1 MKTIILISF
10 LFTLQL
16 FFAQD
21 LPAYQIY
28 NSKGK
33 PVSFDKMAAATKN
46 IDLVL
51 FGEFHDNPIA
61 HWLQLELTQRMHNV
75 YQGNLQLG
83 FEMFEQDQQVLLDAY
98 LAGKLTDEQFKDTLR
113 LWPNYTTDYAPLVNY
128 AKENKLEF
136 IATNIPRRYA
146 RLVNKGGFEALD
158 TLPAIE
164 KSYVAPLPIAFDAE
178 LPTYK
183 SILEMMGEHGTPSLV
198 KAQASKD
205 ATMAHFILK
214 NYKTGKLF
222 IHYNG
227 AFHSD
232 YYEGIG
238 WYLKRQSPTLNYSTI
253 STVTQADITK
263 LNAEHIGKA
272 DFILVIDEDVTTTY

>member
-1 MKTIILISF
+1 MKKTLILLLLMATGVS
-10 LFTLQL
+10 LQ
-16 FFAQD
+16 AQN
-21 LPAYQIY
+21 LSPYTIY
-28 NSKGK
+28 NAKGK
-33 PVSFDKMAAATKN
+33 AISYSKMMATLSKQD
-46 IDLVL
+46 IIL
-51 FGEFHDNPIA
+51 FGELHNSALA
-61 HWLQLELTQRMHNV
+61 HWLQVEVTKELATKRA
-75 YQGNLQLG
+75 LQLG
-83 FEMFEQDQQVLLDAY
+83 AEMLEADDQNAVNLY
-98 LAGKLTDEQFKDTLR
+98 LSDSIDQKGLDTLAR

-272 DFILVIDEDVTTTY
+272 DFILVIDEDVTTSY

>member
-1 MKTIILISF
+1 MKKTLILLLLMATGVS
-10 LFTLQL
+10 LQ
-16 FFAQD
+16 AQN
-21 LPAYQIY
+21 LSPYTIY
-28 NSKGK
+28 NAKGK
-33 PVSFDKMAAATKN
+33 EISYSKMMATLSKQD
-46 IDLVL
+46 IIL
-51 FGEFHDNPIA
+51 FGELHNSALA
-61 HWLQLELTQRMHNV
+61 HWLQVEVTKELATKRA
-75 YQGNLQLG
+75 LQLG
-83 FEMFEQDQQVLLDAY
+83 AEMLEADDQNAVNLY
-98 LAGKLTDEQFKDTLR
+98 LSDSIDQKGLDTLAR

-205 ATMAHFILK
+205 ATMAHFILI

>member
-1 MKTIILISF
+1 MKKTLILLLLMS
-10 LFTLQL
+10 TVVSLQ
-16 FFAQD
+16 AQN
-21 LPAYQIY
+21 LSPYTIY
-28 NSKGK
+28 NAKGK
-33 PVSFDKMAAATKN
+33 EISYSKMMATLSKQD
-46 IDLVL
+46 IIL
-51 FGEFHDNPIA
+51 FGELHNSALA
-61 HWLQLELTQRMHNV
+61 HWLQVEVTKELATKRA
-75 YQGNLQLG
+75 LQLG
-83 FEMFEQDQQVLLDAY
+83 AEMLEADDQNAVNLY
-98 LAGKLTDEQFKDTLR
+98 LSDSIDQKGLDTLAR

>member
-1 MKTIILISF
+1 MATLSKQDII
-10 LFTLQL
+10 
-16 FFAQD
+16 
-21 LPAYQIY
+21 
-28 NSKGK
+28 
-33 PVSFDKMAAATKN
+33 
-46 IDLVL
+46 L
-51 FGEFHDNPIA
+51 FGELHNSALA
-61 HWLQLELTQRMHNV
+61 HWLQVEVTKELATKRA
-75 YQGNLQLG
+75 LQLG
-83 FEMFEQDQQVLLDAY
+83 AEMLEADDQNAVNLY
-98 LAGKLTDEQFKDTLR
+98 LTDSIDQKGLDTLAR

-136 IATNIPRRYA
+136 IATNIPRRYS

>member
-1 MKTIILISF
+1 MMVTLSKQDII
-10 LFTLQL
+10 
-16 FFAQD
+16 
-21 LPAYQIY
+21 
-28 NSKGK
+28 
-33 PVSFDKMAAATKN
+33 
-46 IDLVL
+46 L
-51 FGEFHDNPIA
+51 FGELHNSALA
-61 HWLQLELTQRMHNV
+61 HWLQVEVTKELATKRA
-75 YQGNLQLG
+75 LQLG
-83 FEMFEQDQQVLLDAY
+83 AEMLEADDQNAVNLY
-98 LAGKLTDEQFKDTLR
+98 LSDSIDQKGLDTLAR

>member
-1 MKTIILISF
+1 MKKTLILLLLMATGVS
-10 LFTLQL
+10 LQ
-16 FFAQD
+16 AQN
-21 LPAYQIY
+21 LSPYTIY
-28 NSKGK
+28 NAKGK
-33 PVSFDKMAAATKN
+33 EISYSKMMATLSKQD
-46 IDLVL
+46 IIL
-51 FGEFHDNPIA
+51 FGELHNSALA
-61 HWLQLELTQRMHNV
+61 HWLQVEVTKELATKRA
-75 YQGNLQLG
+75 LQLG
-83 FEMFEQDQQVLLDAY
+83 AEMLEADDQNAVNLY
-98 LAGKLTDEQFKDTLR
+98 LSDSIDQKGLDTLAR
-113 LWPNYTTDYAPLVNY
+113 LWLNYTTDYAPLVNY

>member
-1 MKTIILISF
+1 MKKTLILLLLMATGVS
-10 LFTLQL
+10 LQ
-16 FFAQD
+16 AQN
-21 LPAYQIY
+21 LSPYTIY
-28 NSKGK
+28 NAKGK
-33 PVSFDKMAAATKN
+33 EISYSKMMATLSKQD
-46 IDLVL
+46 IIL
-51 FGEFHDNPIA
+51 FGELHNSALA
-61 HWLQLELTQRMHNV
+61 HWLQVEVTKELATKRA
-75 YQGNLQLG
+75 LQLG
-83 FEMFEQDQQVLLDAY
+83 AEMLEADDQNAVNLY
-98 LAGKLTDEQFKDTLR
+98 LSDSIDQKGLDTLAR

-272 DFILVIDEDVTTTY
+272 DFILVIDEDVTTSY

>member
-1 MKTIILISF
+1 MKKTLILLLLMATGVS
-10 LFTLQL
+10 LQ
-16 FFAQD
+16 AQN
-21 LPAYQIY
+21 LSPYTIY
-28 NSKGK
+28 NAKGK
-33 PVSFDKMAAATKN
+33 EISYSKMMATLSKQD
-46 IDLVL
+46 IIL
-51 FGEFHDNPIA
+51 FGELHNSALA
-61 HWLQLELTQRMHNV
+61 HWLQVEVTKELATKRA
-75 YQGNLQLG
+75 LQLG
-83 FEMFEQDQQVLLDAY
+83 AEMLEADDQNAVNLY
-98 LAGKLTDEQFKDTLR
+98 LSDSIDQKGLDTLAR
-113 LWPNYTTDYAPLVNY
+113 LWLNYTTDYAPLVNY

-183 SILEMMGEHGTPSLV
+183 RILEMMGEHGTPSLV

>member
-1 MKTIILISF
+1 MKKTLILLLLLATGVS
-10 LFTLQL
+10 LQ
-16 FFAQD
+16 AQN
-21 LPAYQIY
+21 LSPYTIY
-28 NSKGK
+28 NAKGK
-33 PVSFDKMAAATKN
+33 KISYSKMMATLSKQD
-46 IDLVL
+46 IIL
-51 FGEFHDNPIA
+51 FGELHNSALA
-61 HWLQLELTQRMHNV
+61 HWLQVEVTKELATKRA
-75 YQGNLQLG
+75 LQLG
-83 FEMFEQDQQVLLDAY
+83 AEMLEADDQNAVNLY
-98 LAGKLTDEQFKDTLR
+98 LTDSIDQKGFDTLAR

-128 AKENKLEF
+128 AKQNKLEF

-178 LPTYK
+178 LPTYE

-232 YYEGIG
+232 YYEGIS
-238 WYLKRQSPTLNYSTI
+238 WYLKRQSPSLNYSTI

-272 DFILVIDEDVTTTY
+272 DFILVVDEDVTTTY

>member
-1 MKTIILISF
+1 MKKTLILLLLMS
-10 LFTLQL
+10 TVVSLQ
-16 FFAQD
+16 AQN
-21 LPAYQIY
+21 LSPYTIY
-28 NSKGK
+28 NAKGK
-33 PVSFDKMAAATKN
+33 EISYSKMMATLSKQD
-46 IDLVL
+46 IIL
-51 FGEFHDNPIA
+51 FGELHNSALA
-61 HWLQLELTQRMHNV
+61 HWLQVEVTKELATKRA
-75 YQGNLQLG
+75 LQLG
-83 FEMFEQDQQVLLDAY
+83 AEMLEADDQNAVNLY
-98 LAGKLTDEQFKDTLR
+98 LTDSIDQKGLDTLAR
-113 LWPNYTTDYAPLVNY
+113 LWPNYKTDYAPLVNY
-128 AKENKLEF
+128 AKQNKLEF

-178 LPTYK
+178 LPTYE

>member
-1 MKTIILISF
+1 MKKTLILLLLMATGVS
-10 LFTLQL
+10 LQ
-16 FFAQD
+16 AQN
-21 LPAYQIY
+21 LSPYTIY
-28 NSKGK
+28 NAKGK
-33 PVSFDKMAAATKN
+33 EISYSKMMATLSKQD
-46 IDLVL
+46 IIL
-51 FGEFHDNPIA
+51 FGELHNSALA
-61 HWLQLELTQRMHNV
+61 HWLQVEVTKELATKRA
-75 YQGNLQLG
+75 LQLG
-83 FEMFEQDQQVLLDAY
+83 AEMLEADDQNAVNLY
-98 LAGKLTDEQFKDTLR
+98 LSDSIDQKGLDTLAR

-272 DFILVIDEDVTTTY
+272 DFILVIDKDVTTTY

>member
-1 MKTIILISF
+1 MKKTLILLLLMATGVS
-10 LFTLQL
+10 LQ
-16 FFAQD
+16 AQN
-21 LPAYQIY
+21 LSPYTIY
-28 NSKGK
+28 NAKGK
-33 PVSFDKMAAATKN
+33 EISYSKMMATLSKQD
-46 IDLVL
+46 IIL
-51 FGEFHDNPIA
+51 FGELHNSALA
-61 HWLQLELTQRMHNV
+61 HWLQVEVTKELATKRA
-75 YQGNLQLG
+75 LQLG
-83 FEMFEQDQQVLLDAY
+83 AEMLEADDQNAVNLY
-98 LAGKLTDEQFKDTLR
+98 LTDSIDQKGLDTLAR

>member
-1 MKTIILISF
+1 MKKTLILLLLMATGVS
-10 LFTLQL
+10 LQ
-16 FFAQD
+16 AQN
-21 LPAYQIY
+21 LSPYTIY
-28 NSKGK
+28 NAKGK
-33 PVSFDKMAAATKN
+33 AISYSKMMATLSKQD
-46 IDLVL
+46 IIL
-51 FGEFHDNPIA
+51 FGELHNSALA
-61 HWLQLELTQRMHNV
+61 HWLQVEVTKELATKRA
-75 YQGNLQLG
+75 LQLG
-83 FEMFEQDQQVLLDAY
+83 AEMLEADDQNAVNLY
-98 LAGKLTDEQFKDTLR
+98 LSDSIDQKGLDTLAR

>member
-1 MKTIILISF
+1 MKKTLILLLLMS
-10 LFTLQL
+10 TGVSLQ
-16 FFAQD
+16 AQN
-21 LPAYQIY
+21 LSPYTIY
-28 NSKGK
+28 NAKGK
-33 PVSFDKMAAATKN
+33 EISYSKMMATLAKQD
-46 IDLVL
+46 IIL
-51 FGEFHDNPIA
+51 FGELHNSALA
-61 HWLQLELTQRMHNV
+61 HWLQVEVTKELATKRA
-75 YQGNLQLG
+75 LQLG
-83 FEMFEQDQQVLLDAY
+83 AEMLEADDQNAVNLY
-98 LAGKLTDEQFKDTLR
+98 LTDSIDQKGLDTLAR

>member
-1 MKTIILISF
+1 MKKTLILLLLMS
-10 LFTLQL
+10 TVVSLQ
-16 FFAQD
+16 AQN
-21 LPAYQIY
+21 LSPYTIY
-28 NSKGK
+28 NAKGK
-33 PVSFDKMAAATKN
+33 EISYSKMMATLSKQD
-46 IDLVL
+46 IIL
-51 FGEFHDNPIA
+51 FGELHNSALA
-61 HWLQLELTQRMHNV
+61 HWLQVEVTKELATKRA
-75 YQGNLQLG
+75 LQLG
-83 FEMFEQDQQVLLDAY
+83 AEMLEADDQNAVNLY
-98 LAGKLTDEQFKDTLR
+98 LTDSIDQKGLDTLAR
-113 LWPNYTTDYAPLVNY
+113 LWPNYKTDYAPLVNY
-128 AKENKLEF
+128 AKQNKLEF

-178 LPTYK
+178 LPTYE

-232 YYEGIG
+232 YYEGIS
-238 WYLKRQSPTLNYSTI
+238 WYLKRQSPSLNYSTI

-272 DFILVIDEDVTTTY
+272 DFILVVDEDVTTTY

>member
-1 MKTIILISF
+1 MKKTLILLLLMATGVS
-10 LFTLQL
+10 LQ
-16 FFAQD
+16 AQN
-21 LPAYQIY
+21 LSPYTIY
-28 NSKGK
+28 NAKGK
-33 PVSFDKMAAATKN
+33 EISYSKMMATLSKQD
-46 IDLVL
+46 IIL
-51 FGEFHDNPIA
+51 FGELHNSALA
-61 HWLQLELTQRMHNV
+61 HWLQVEVTKELATKRA
-75 YQGNLQLG
+75 LQLG
-83 FEMFEQDQQVLLDAY
+83 AEMLEADDQNAVNLY
-98 LAGKLTDEQFKDTLR
+98 LSDSIDQKGLDTLAR

>member
-1 MKTIILISF
+1 MKKTLILLLLLATGVS
-10 LFTLQL
+10 LQ
-16 FFAQD
+16 AQN
-21 LPAYQIY
+21 LSPYTIY
-28 NSKGK
+28 NAKGK
-33 PVSFDKMAAATKN
+33 EISYSKMMATLAKQD
-46 IDLVL
+46 IIL
-51 FGEFHDNPIA
+51 FGELHNSALA
-61 HWLQLELTQRMHNV
+61 HWLQVEVTKELATKRA
-75 YQGNLQLG
+75 LQLG
-83 FEMFEQDQQVLLDAY
+83 AEMLEADDQNAVNLY
-98 LAGKLTDEQFKDTLR
+98 LTDSIDQKGFDTLAR

-128 AKENKLEF
+128 AKQNKLEF

-158 TLPAIE
+158 TLPALE
-164 KSYVAPLPIAFDAE
+164 KYFIAPLPIAFDAE

-183 SILEMMGEHGTPSLV
+183 SILEMMGAHGTASLV

-214 NYKTGKLF
+214 NYKAGKLF

-232 YYEGIG
+232 YYEGIS
-238 WYLKRQSPTLNYSTI
+238 WYLKRQSPSLNYSTI

-272 DFILVIDEDVTTTY
+272 DFILVVDEDVTTTY

>member
-1 MKTIILISF
+1 MKKTLILLLLLATGVS
-10 LFTLQL
+10 LQ
-16 FFAQD
+16 AQN
-21 LPAYQIY
+21 LSPYTIY
-28 NSKGK
+28 NAKGK
-33 PVSFDKMAAATKN
+33 KISYSKMMATLSKQD
-46 IDLVL
+46 IIL
-51 FGEFHDNPIA
+51 FGELHNSALA
-61 HWLQLELTQRMHNV
+61 HWLQVEVTKELATKRA
-75 YQGNLQLG
+75 LQLG
-83 FEMFEQDQQVLLDAY
+83 AEMLEADDQNAVNLY
-98 LAGKLTDEQFKDTLR
+98 LTDSIDQKGFDTLAR

-128 AKENKLEF
+128 AKQNKLEF

-158 TLPAIE
+158 TLPALE
-164 KSYVAPLPIAFDAE
+164 KYFIAPLPIAFDAE

-232 YYEGIG
+232 YYEGIS
-238 WYLKRQSPTLNYSTI
+238 WYLKRQSPSLNYSTI

-272 DFILVIDEDVTTTY
+272 DFILVVDEDVTTTY